1 MLQAN
6 NHVFPGGVLDKADY
20 APEWM
25 NVFSQLAST
34 KAPFSS
40 LVSSHKLPLY
50 SKVPIESPVV
60 GEVAFRICAI
70 REMFEEAGV
79 LLVRDKSD
87 VPPLLDLLPGAF
99 SPAVKIL
106 PEATREHWRTRVH
119 NNAMEFL
126 TLCK

>member
-1 MLQAN
+1 M
-6 NHVFPGGVLDKADY
+6 
-20 APEWM
+20 
-25 NVFSQLAST
+25 FSQLTGT

-40 LVSSHKLPLY
+40 LISSHKLPLY
-50 SKVPIESPVV
+50 SNVPHETPIV

-79 LLVRDKSD
+79 LLVRDKND

-106 PEATREHWRTRVH
+106 PEATRELWRTRVH
-119 NNAMEFL
+119 NDAMEFL